1 MPEIKYQPN
10 QAQNDLEAAKQ
21 ELKLMRERH
30 KSEVNPLLAKINRLK
45 SACNRAGGRASQKQR
60 ELDEEIARG
69 DVRVISPHEAHAVYG
84 TPLPE
89 KVIDPDF
96 KYDET
101 AYLRAFM
108 EWSNSADNAPMPTKE
123 DFKV

>member
-1 MPEIKYQPN
+1 MDRPEDKIADKRNALAAMRAKHKQEADALVREIKTLVEARRRKLGRIAK
-10 QAQNDLEAAKQ
+10 AQ
-21 ELKLMRERH
+21 H
-30 KSEVNPLLAKINRLK
+30 I
-45 SACNRAGGRASQKQR
+45 
-60 ELDEEIARG
+60 LDEEIARG
-69 DVRVISPHEAHAVYG
+69 DVRVITLQEAHAVYG
-84 TPLPE
+84 APLPK

-96 KYDET
+96 KYDES